1 MGDEIKTSAVGSAG
15 NRRDPV
21 KGFLASVQRAVG
33 AVEFERARVEMKA
46 VETLV
51 HLRLDGPWPRP
62 DPWLGAHPRVQRI
75 GWVGVARCR
84 RVSGL
89 DHPR

>member
-1 MGDEIKTSAVGSAG
+1 MATRALQVLLGDEVKTSAVGSAG
-15 NRRDPV
+15 NRRGPV

-33 AVEFERARVEMKA
+33 ALEFERARVEMKA

-62 DPWLGAHPRVQRI
+62 DPWLVPR
-75 GWVGVARCR
+75 
-84 RVSGL
+84 
-89 DHPR
+89 PRNIDT